1 MSSREWCAPV
11 KRIPGLS
18 YSEGYVVFKSLDFWD
33 GVSDGV
39 ILIFV
44 SVVFFCSGEDV
55 TFLEA
60 DALDLFEFVA
70 VSVFT
75 FASDLLS
82 DELSETFLF

>member
-1 MSSREWCAPV
+1 M
-11 KRIPGLS
+11 PGLS

-44 SVVFFCSGEDV
+44 SVMFFCSEEDV
-55 TFLEA
+55 TFVVA

-75 FASDLLS
+75 LASDLLS